1 MSDATT
7 VFEAGLSHWLVAG
20 VLATAL
26 GLVVLLWPGPVSIT
40 DRLPFALL
48 FLLSGAF
55 AVYHAYA
62 EATAPV

>member
-7 VFEAGLSHWLVAG
+7 VLDAELSHWLAGG
-20 VLATAL
+20 VLATVL
-26 GLVVLLWPGPVSIT
+26 GLLVLLWPGPLSIT

-48 FLLSGAF
+48 FLLSGSF

-62 EATAPV
+62 EATGPV